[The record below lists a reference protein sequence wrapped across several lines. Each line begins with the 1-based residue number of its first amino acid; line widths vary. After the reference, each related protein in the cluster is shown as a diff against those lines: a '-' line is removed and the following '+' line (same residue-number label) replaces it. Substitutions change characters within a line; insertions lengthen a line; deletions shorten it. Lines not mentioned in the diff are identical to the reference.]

1 MKRDEFLRMLCRF
14 LVVLMPVLV
23 RKHASVKLMLTVPA
37 RIYEIANRNEMIVL
51 VMQNMED

>member
-1 MKRDEFLRMLCRF
+1 MLCRF